1 MSGTWS
7 RVPGERSGA
16 YYTCVNSFLTP
27 EELAYILSNSRSEV
41 LVTSA
46 AKAHTALEALDG
58 APNVR
63 KVFVCG
69 GVPSDISDPRVVDY
83 AEATGSMPTTPIAD
97 ESLGTPMLYSSGTT
111 GRPKG
116 ILRPLPDQPPA
127 EMLPLYTFL
136 LNLWQYR
143 EGMMY
148 LSPAPLYHSAPQAA
162 VALTLRAGGT
172 VIIMEKFDPVEYL
185 RLIEKYSV
193 SHSQLVPTMFSRM
206 LKLPD
211 EQRLQFDLSSLEF
224 AVHAAAPCPVK
235 VKQQMIEWWGP
246 IIHEYYGATEG
257 LGFAACDSEQ
267 WLSHPGTVGKIVL
280 GEVHVMDDDMNELPN
295 GTPGTLWFGS
305 GTEFSYLDDPE
316 KTKESTSPDG
326 TMTTVGDIGYVDDD
340 GFLYLTDRKTFMI
353 ISGGVN
359 IYPQEIE
366 DLLITHPKVF
376 DAAVFGVPN
385 EDLGEEVKA
394 VIQVMPDITA
404 GDELTEELLQHCR
417 EHLSR
422 QKVPRSIDYEA
433 ELPRL
438 PTGKLYKRLLRDRY
452 WGEGTNKIV

>member
-1 MSGTWS
+1 
-7 RVPGERSGA
+7 
-16 YYTCVNSFLTP
+16 
-27 EELAYILSNSRSEV
+27 
-41 LVTSA
+41 
-46 AKAHTALEALDG
+46 
-58 APNVR
+58 
-63 KVFVCG
+63 
-69 GVPSDISDPRVVDY
+69 
-83 AEATGSMPTTPIAD
+83 ATGSMPTTPIED

-116 ILRPLPDQPPA
+116 ILRPLPDQAPA

-143 EGMMY
+143 EGMIY

-162 VALTLRAGGT
+162 VSLTLRAGGT
-172 VIIMEKFDPVEYL
+172 VIVMEKFDPVDYL
-185 RLIEKYSV
+185 RLIETYSV

-206 LKLPD
+206 LKLSD

-235 VKQQMIEWWGP
+235 VKHQMIEWWGP

-280 GEVHVMDDDMNELPN
+280 GEVHVMDDEMNELPN